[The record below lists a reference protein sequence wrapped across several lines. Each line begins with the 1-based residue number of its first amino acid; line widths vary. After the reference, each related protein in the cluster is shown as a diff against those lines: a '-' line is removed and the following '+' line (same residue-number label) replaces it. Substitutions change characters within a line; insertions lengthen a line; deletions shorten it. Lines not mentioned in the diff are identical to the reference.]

1 MVPIWQAKKIKGK
14 QKLDFREQDRF
25 AAYLSRFR
33 DGTELEVIVRKRGKQ
48 VSLPQMRYY
57 FGVIVAM
64 LCDETG
70 VDSKAEMHT
79 ALKIRFLSEV
89 DAKSGLMIV
98 KSYSGLETHEAE
110 KYHAKIKR
118 WAAEF
123 LNLAIP
129 DPNQCIDWSSR
140 IFYP

>member
-14 QKLDFREQDRF
+14 QKLEFQQQDRF
-25 AAYLSRFR
+25 AAYLSSFR

-48 VSLPQMRYY
+48 ISLPQMRYY
-57 FGVIVAM
+57 FGVIIAM
-64 LCDETG
+64 LCEETG
-70 VDSKAEMHT
+70 VDNKEAMHT

-98 KSYSGLETHEAE
+98 KSYSSLETAEAE
-110 KYHAKIKR
+110 EYHAKVKR

-129 DPNQCIDWSSR
+129 DPNQSIDWSNR